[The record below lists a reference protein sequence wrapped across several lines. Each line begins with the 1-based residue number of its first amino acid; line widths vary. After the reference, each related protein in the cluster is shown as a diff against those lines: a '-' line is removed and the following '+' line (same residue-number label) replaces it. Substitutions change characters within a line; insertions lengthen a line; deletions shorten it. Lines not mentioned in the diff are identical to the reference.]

1 VEKFDYLANFWFGPR
16 SSVKEFK
23 YEPGKGAIQ
32 AAHNFG
38 SWYYKLHHYYLVHAH
53 CKFLSQHKID
63 NLNKILFVIN
73 IHNVD
78 ELKSNLDD
86 VKEIIDWYNLDI
98 EVIVHDNTNHSYG
111 AWNCGLKHL
120 LKHKTISKYCFLCED
135 DYVPTDENFYKPFY
149 DKFSAYS
156 KVRNTENKEVG
167 YVAQLASLMELS
179 VIALKGEK
187 PKKVVYRHA
196 AVSNGFINLGAAKK
210 LNEDGDVFT
219 FFQSIKIN
227 QINTYQ
233 LGERAREQVIFTEK
247 LTSSGYELKD
257 ISDVCYI
264 PFDDNNTNKIKDFG
278 IKDGYCP
285 IKPYKYPDILPLDK
299 MEKKDLKWFLG
310 IRNDDSTRHFLENN
324 NKFTLD
330 EAEKWF
336 DNLDKDN
343 LYPYLLIRNIRK
355 YFDSSTSKYGGIK
368 DHTKLKGMWK
378 EEKYGKFGYVR
389 QNMTEV
395 NGEEMVEIG
404 VDIDPKHRRKGLARA
419 AYVTL
424 LRDLDKASLWVF
436 EDNFARNLYFEL
448 GFRDTGETQINRG
461 RKEYRMVW
469 KRRD

>member
-1 VEKFDYLANFWFGPR
+1 
-16 SSVKEFK
+16 
-23 YEPGKGAIQ
+23 
-32 AAHNFG
+32 
-38 SWYYKLHHYYLVHAH
+38 
-53 CKFLSQHKID
+53 
-63 NLNKILFVIN
+63 
-73 IHNVD
+73 
-78 ELKSNLDD
+78 
-86 VKEIIDWYNLDI
+86 
-98 EVIVHDNTNHSYG
+98 
-111 AWNCGLKHL
+111 
-120 LKHKTISKYCFLCED
+120 
-135 DYVPTDENFYKPFY
+135 VPTDENFYKPFY